1 MRKIA
6 VAVLFASLA
15 ACRSEVPSP
24 TQETAPP
31 VASQPPAVVDVPSQ
45 QPATAPKSDVLV
57 VYSSYAG
64 YAVTN
69 LSGKPQQYRAYITS
83 FDDQSHELAFAV
95 SGDVQQAHEWAGTFN
110 RACVQLDLTQAGVAG
125 TPFAYT
131 YFDINGKEF
140 TPSRTPEKV
149 RECQPKPQP
158 TPTPKPQCDGDCE
171 PTPQPTPTPTP
182 SPSPSPTPTP
192 SPSPT
197 PTPDPGKCYYRVS
210 CGVSVGTHGSSC
222 TDSNQEFICEHTYS
236 GPNAGIWRNF
246 GPQNLQNH
254 CEFPVPG
261 VSLLNFQ
268 LNPGQS
274 ARGCLNKNSD

>member
-31 VASQPPAVVDVPSQ
+31 VASQQPAVVDVPSQ
-45 QPATAPKSDVLV
+45 QPAAPPKSDVLV

-149 RECQPKPQP
+149 RECQPRPQP
-158 TPTPKPQCDGDCE
+158 TPTPQPQCDGDCE

-182 SPSPSPTPTP
+182 SPSPTPTP
-192 SPSPT
+192 PAICHVSNKGKKDGNFDLVVTWKRGGEGHELHLDSTKFCP
-197 PTPDPGKCYYRVS
+197 PDFYAS
-210 CGVSVGTHGSSC
+210 SALASTNTQHGDEC
-222 TDSNQEFICEHTYS
+222 KVE
-236 GPNAGIWRNF
+236 GPNAE
-246 GPQNLQNH
+246 LCS
-254 CEFPVPG
+254 CEVA
-261 VSLLNFQ
+261 LAK
-268 LNPGQS
+268 
-274 ARGCLNKNSD
+274 ARACREPRED